1 MLGYVHGEGSK
12 NKTQE
17 TTYERPREQGY
28 PTDMEV
34 SKTEKAKRR
43 NRKAALRNM
52 FKQYRE
58 IWEPKTWEYVNNN
71 FINCFGLKYILK
83 SKKKSDND

>member
-34 SKTEKAKRR
+34 SKTEKGKE
-43 NRKAALRNM
+43 K
-52 FKQYRE
+52 KQE
-58 IWEPKTWEYVNNN
+58 SSFEEHV
-71 FINCFGLKYILK
+71 
-83 SKKKSDND
+83 